1 MCQYSDRHDIQLTLT
16 EKASLIIK
24 KLPAID
30 PATRRWMCPEIPIC
44 LLSSCKG
51 DIISISRGKQ
61 RSTVPPIK
69 TRFKN
74 VKNVTVFHFNCGKII
89 TAKRF

>member
-1 MCQYSDRHDIQLTLT
+1 MPIIRTFTGEEKVRGTVHDIQLAQTN
-16 EKASLIIK
+16 KIILISEED

-30 PATRRWMCPEIPIC
+30 PAMRRWMCPDIPIC

-51 DIISISRGKQ
+51 RKQ

-69 TRFKN
+69 N
-74 VKNVTVFHFNCGKII
+74 VQEFHCSKMSL
-89 TAKRF
+89 